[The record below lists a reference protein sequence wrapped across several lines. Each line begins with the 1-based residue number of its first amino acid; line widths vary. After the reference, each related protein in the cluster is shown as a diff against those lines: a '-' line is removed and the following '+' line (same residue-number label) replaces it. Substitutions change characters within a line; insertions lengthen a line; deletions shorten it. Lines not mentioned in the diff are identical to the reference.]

1 MRLVCC
7 RSYKS
12 GPVHARESFPYD
24 TMQAPS
30 IWQDIWQ
37 NFRHVA
43 VAYALTALIGW
54 EGEREGQGTGV
65 RTFPIVG
72 MASCGYLLLLGN
84 QPDTAAQSR
93 LLQGLITGIGFIG
106 GGAILKEGNTVK
118 GTATAASV
126 WNAGVIG
133 AAVAMNHYGI
143 AVTLALL
150 NLFTL
155 RALLPLKNWLDR
167 KDA

>member
-1 MRLVCC
+1 MTGMIQLP
-7 RSYKS
+7 
-12 GPVHARESFPYD
+12 GG
-24 TMQAPS
+24 
-30 IWQDIWQ
+30 WQDVWGNAQHIGI
-37 NFRHVA
+37 
-43 VAYALTALIGW
+43 AYLLTASIGW
-54 EGEREGQGTGV
+54 ESEREQHGAGV

-72 MASCGYLLLLGN
+72 MASCGYLMLMGYHPN
-84 QPDTAAQSR
+84 SADQSR

-106 GGAILKEGNTVK
+106 GGAILKEGATVK

-133 AAVAMNHYGI
+133 AAVAMDHYGI

-155 RALLPLKNWLDR
+155 RALLPLKRWLSGDS
-167 KDA
+167 

>member
-1 MRLVCC
+1 MIQLAGYWNEV
-7 RSYKS
+7 
-12 GPVHARESFPYD
+12 
-24 TMQAPS
+24 
-30 IWQDIWQ
+30 WN
-37 NFRHVA
+37 NFEHIA
-43 VAYALTALIGW
+43 IAYILTATIGW
-54 EGEREGQGTGV
+54 ESEREAHGAGV

-72 MASCGYLLLLGN
+72 MASCGYLLLLGD
-84 QPDTAAQSR
+84 QPDAAAPSR

-106 GGAILKEGNTVK
+106 GGAILKEGVTVR

-133 AAVAMNHYGI
+133 AAVAMNRYGV

-155 RALLPLKNWLDR
+155 RTLLPLKNWLDR
-167 KDA
+167 KSTLGSE